1 MPVFE
6 KVLAIDA
13 KTECAKIERYIREL
27 FKSKGTNC
35 ILIGLSG
42 GIDSAVLAAL
52 AVRAVG
58 ADKVYAYH
66 LYDRDSSKDS
76 KAKAKLISE
85 WLGIELRYEDI
96 TPAMQKKKIYSPLIM
111 RALGFSASLN
121 SRLNRLLRRGD
132 AFLFTL
138 SRGSFTGSRIKRFLY
153 NRTVSRIENAFNVRH
168 IYRRQFL
175 EEKSKQE
182 NCLILG
188 AANRSEFLTGWF
200 VKGGIDDLPYSPII
214 GLYKTQVFE
223 LARYLGLPRQIQ
235 LQIPSP
241 DMAKGLTDEDAIGIK
256 YRTLDVILHFIENG
270 ISDKEITSR
279 GIRKRELRL
288 VRALNNLSE
297 WKRKPENTKTVEVKE
312 KNDKKKKDK
321 NSQRGGCKDWFV
333 TADCYS
339 VNDKGCD
346 N

>member
-6 KVLAIDA
+6 QVLAIDA
-13 KTECAKIERYIREL
+13 RSECTKIERYIREL
-27 FKSKGTNC
+27 FKSKGSKSTV
-35 ILIGLSG
+35 IGLSG
-42 GIDSAVLAAL
+42 GIDSAVLASL

-58 ADKVYAYH
+58 ADKVYGYH
-66 LYDRDSSKDS
+66 LYDRDSSKES

-96 TPAMQKKKIYSPLIM
+96 TPVMQKMKIYSPLIM
-111 RALGFSASLN
+111 RVLSFSGFIN

-138 SRGSFTGSRIKRFLY
+138 SRGNFGNNRIKRFLY
-153 NRTVSRIENAFNVRH
+153 NRTIGQIEAAFNVRH

-175 EEKSKQE
+175 EEKSKEE

-214 GLYKTQVFE
+214 GFYKTQVLE
-223 LARYLGLPRQIQ
+223 LARYLGLPREIQ

-241 DMAKGLTDEDAIGIK
+241 DMAKGVTDEDAMGIK
-256 YRTLDVILHFIENG
+256 YKTLDIILHCIEG
-270 ISDKEITSR
+270 GMPDEEIISR
-279 GIRKRELRL
+279 GIRREDLRL
-288 VRALNNLSE
+288 VSTMNNLSE
-297 WKRKPENTKTVEVKE
+297 WKRNPENTQPAEYKE
-312 KNDKKKKDK
+312 NKI
-321 NSQRGGCKDWFV
+321 
-333 TADCYS
+333 
-339 VNDKGCD
+339 
-346 N
+346 

>member
-1 MPVFE
+1 MVPEFE
-6 KVLAIDA
+6 KFLAIDT
-13 KTECAKIERYIREL
+13 KSECEKIERYIQEL

-42 GIDSAVLAAL
+42 GLDSAVLAAL

-76 KAKAKLISE
+76 KANAKLISE
-85 WLGIELRYEDI
+85 WLGIKLRYEDI
-96 TPAMQKKKIYSPLIM
+96 TPAMQKRKIYSPLIM
-111 RALGFSASLN
+111 RALGFSAYLN
-121 SRLNRLLRRGD
+121 SMFNRLIPRGD

-138 SRGSFTGSRIKRFLY
+138 SRGSATVSKVKRFLY
-153 NRTVSRIENAFNVRH
+153 NRTVRQIENAFNARH

-200 VKGGIDDLPYSPII
+200 VKGGIDDLPYSPIL

-235 LQIPSP
+235 LRIPSP
-241 DMAKGLTDEDAIGIK
+241 DMAKGLTDEDSIGIK
-256 YRTLDVILHFIENG
+256 YHTLDIILHFIENG
-270 ISDKEITSR
+270 TSDEEIISR
-279 GIRKRELRL
+279 GIRKRDLRL
-288 VRALNNLSE
+288 VRALNSLSE
-297 WKRKPENTKTVEVKE
+297 WKRKPENTLP
-312 KNDKKKKDK
+312 
-321 NSQRGGCKDWFV
+321 
-333 TADCYS
+333 A
-339 VNDKGCD
+339 
-346 N
+346 